1 MCKPYAVKIART
13 IPRKEEGGNIRL
25 LFDNYFAT
33 SERKWPI
40 VYTIE
45 EEVTVLHAG
54 KNEQK
59 GSPRKNNRAN
69 DISRRFW
76 SRYASC
82 LESHRDSVHPYT

>member
-1 MCKPYAVKIART
+1 MRKSYAVKIART
-13 IPRKEEGGNIRL
+13 VPRRGEGGNTRL

-40 VYTIE
+40 VYTIK

-54 KNEQK
+54 NTEQK

-69 DISRRFW
+69 NISRRFW

-82 LESHRDSVHPYT
+82 LESYRDSIYPYT